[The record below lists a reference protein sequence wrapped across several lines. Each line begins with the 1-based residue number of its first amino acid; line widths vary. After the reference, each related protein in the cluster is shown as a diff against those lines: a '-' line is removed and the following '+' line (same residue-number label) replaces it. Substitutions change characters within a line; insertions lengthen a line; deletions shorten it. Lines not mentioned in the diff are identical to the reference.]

1 MGALIEKRYVLCLLC
16 IMMIMMSCINEFGQ
30 KQGNLSIIALQT
42 ERTDFWHDSDSV
54 LNCRLIWDGEKRLH
68 IEYGAA
74 FPCDMTKLKIKCKAK
89 GNTLYVDESYNG
101 GKANGIHYHKI
112 QFDTQP
118 IVQTQWDICIRL
130 IDCGIPTVLY
140 TFPVTLSKD
149 KEIVTY
155 FSDLK

>member
-1 MGALIEKRYVLCLLC
+1 MGALIEKRYCLYLLLC
-16 IMMIMMSCINEFGQ
+16 IVIMISCTNEFGQ
-30 KQGNLSIIALQT
+30 KQGHLVVVALQT

-74 FPCDMTKLKIKCKAK
+74 SPCDMTKLKIKCKAK

-101 GKANGIHYHKI
+101 GKANGIYYHKI
-112 QFDTQP
+112 QFDTQT
-118 IVQTQWDICIRL
+118 IVQTEWDVCIRL